1 MFQEYVHVVL
11 LVAVKLALF
20 TVEPMV
26 NFGAVSTGS
35 LKVAVMVILS
45 PGFIKLS
52 ASFVEMLNVGEAVST
67 VNEIF
72 CEPAT

>member
-1 MFQEYVHVVL
+1 
-11 LVAVKLALF
+11 
-20 TVEPMV
+20 MV

-52 ASFVEMLNVGEAVST
+52 ASFVEMLSVGDAVST

>member
-1 MFQEYVHVVL
+1 M
-11 LVAVKLALF
+11 VAVKLALF
-20 TVEPMV
+20 TAEPMV
-26 NFGAVSTGS
+26 NFGAVSMGS

-45 PGFIKLS
+45 PGLIKLS
-52 ASFVEMLNVGEAVST
+52 VSFVEMLSVGEAVST